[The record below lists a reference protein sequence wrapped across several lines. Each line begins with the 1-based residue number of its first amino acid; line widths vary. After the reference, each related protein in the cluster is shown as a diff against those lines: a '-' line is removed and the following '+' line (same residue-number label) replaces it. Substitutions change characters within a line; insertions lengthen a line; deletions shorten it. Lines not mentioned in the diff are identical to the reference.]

1 MSAAE
6 LLLAP
11 AARAQIDAFFEPRA
25 PAVDAGQASVQE
37 GIAFLH
43 RHHFRVWEGWDEP
56 AASPNDDLVR
66 VAETIATVA
75 WSDMSSA
82 FSLWCHRM
90 VLDYLA
96 CAAPGSWV
104 RRGLMQPLL
113 RAEWL
118 GSTALA
124 SAVAHHV
131 AGTPLPISARR
142 DGNRLRLNGRIF
154 WASNLFVPDF
164 VLITATAGPDDARP
178 LIVALPGD
186 APGLRVEPN
195 PSLLALQATGSSSLT
210 LVDVPLEPEAIV
222 TDDFRGFFQ
231 RIRSTFLLLQ
241 SSFCWGLAGRALC
254 QTHTRLHGVNEIFMP
269 DLADLDGEATRLADA
284 IRSGTRD
291 RRRPLPVPEALQIRL
306 DSARLAT
313 AAVALEAKT
322 MGGGGYVVTT
332 PTARRL
338 REAAFLPIQTPT
350 EGQLRW
356 EIAHNREL

>member
-11 AARAQIDAFFEPRA
+11 AEREQVDAFFEPHA
-25 PAVDAGQASVQE
+25 QAIDAGQAGVQE
-37 GIAFLH
+37 GIDFLH
-43 RHHFRVWEGWDEP
+43 RQHFGTWEGWDEP
-56 AASPNDDLVR
+56 VASPNDNLVQ

-96 CAAPGSWV
+96 CAAPGSWA
-104 RRGLMQPLL
+104 RCELLPQLL
-113 RAEWL
+113 RVERF

-124 SAVAHHV
+124 SAMAHHV

-142 DGNRLRLNGRIF
+142 DGNQLRLSGRIF

-164 VLITATAGPDDARP
+164 AVITAAAGPDDARP

-186 APGLRVEPN
+186 APGLMVEPN
-195 PSLLALQATGSSSLT
+195 PALLALQATGSSSLT
-210 LVDVPLEPEAIV
+210 LVDVPLEAEAIV
-222 TDDFRGFFQ
+222 TDDFSGFIG
-231 RIRSTFLLLQ
+231 RVRSTFLLLQ
-241 SSFCWGLAGRALC
+241 SSFCWGLAWRALS
-254 QTHTRLHGVNEIFMP
+254 QVRGGLIGVNEVFVS
-269 DLADLDGEATRLADA
+269 DLAELAGEATRLAGA
-284 IRSGTRD
+284 IRRGARD

-306 DSARLAT
+306 DCARLAT
-313 AAVALEAKT
+313 AAVALEAKK
-322 MGGGGYVVTT
+322 MGGRGYVFTS

-338 REAAFLPIQTPT
+338 REAAFLPIQAPT

-356 EIAHNREL
+356 EIARCK

>member
-11 AARAQIDAFFEPRA
+11 AEREQVDAFFEPRA
-25 PAVDAGQASVQE
+25 QAVDAGQAGVQE
-37 GIAFLH
+37 GIDFLH
-43 RHHFRVWEGWDEP
+43 RRHFGAWEGWDEP
-56 AASPNDDLVR
+56 AASPNDNLVQ

-96 CAAPGSWV
+96 CAAPGSWA
-104 RRGLMQPLL
+104 RCELLPQLL
-113 RAEWL
+113 RVERF

-124 SAVAHHV
+124 SAMAHHV

-142 DGNRLRLNGRIF
+142 DGNRLRLSGRIF

-164 VLITATAGPDDARP
+164 VVITAAAGPDDARP

-195 PSLLALQATGSSSLT
+195 PALLALQATSSSSLT
-210 LVDVPLEPEAIV
+210 LVDVPLEAEAIV
-222 TDDFRGFFQ
+222 TDDFSGFIG
-231 RIRSTFLLLQ
+231 RVRSTFLLLQ
-241 SSFCWGLAGRALC
+241 SSFCWGLAGRALS
-254 QTHTRLHGVNEIFMP
+254 QVRGGLHGVNEVFAS
-269 DLADLDGEATRLADA
+269 DLAELAGEATRLAGA
-284 IRSGTRD
+284 IRRGARD

-306 DSARLAT
+306 DCARLAT
-313 AAVALEAKT
+313 AAVALEAKK
-322 MGGGGYVVTT
+322 MGGRGYVFTS

-338 REAAFLPIQTPT
+338 REAAFLPIQAPT

-356 EIAHNREL
+356 EIARCK

>member
-6 LLLAP
+6 LLLAQ
-11 AARAQIDAFFEPRA
+11 AEREQIYAFFEPRA
-25 PAVDAGQASVQE
+25 QAVDAGQAGVQE
-37 GIAFLH
+37 GIDFLH
-43 RHHFRVWEGWDEP
+43 RRHFGAWEGWDEP
-56 AASPNDDLVR
+56 AASPNDDLVQ

-96 CAAPGSWV
+96 CAAPGSWA
-104 RRGLMQPLL
+104 RCELLPLL
-113 RAEWL
+113 LRVERL

-124 SAVAHHV
+124 SAMAHHV

-142 DGNRLRLNGRIF
+142 DGNRLRLSGRIF

-164 VLITATAGPDDARP
+164 VVITAAAGPDDARP
-178 LIVALPGD
+178 LIVALRGD

-195 PSLLALQATGSSSLT
+195 PTLLALQATGSSSLT
-210 LVDVPLEPEAIV
+210 LVDVPIETEAIV
-222 TDDFRGFFQ
+222 TDDFGGFIG

-241 SSFCWGLAGRALC
+241 SSFCWGLAGRALS
-254 QTHTRLHGVNEIFMP
+254 QVRGGLHGVTEVFAS
-269 DLADLDGEATRLADA
+269 DLAELAGEATRLAGA
-284 IRSGTRD
+284 IRRGARD

-306 DSARLAT
+306 DCARLAT
-313 AAVALEAKT
+313 AAVALEAKK
-322 MGGGGYVVTT
+322 MGGRGYVFTS

-338 REAAFLPIQTPT
+338 REAAFLPIQAPT

-356 EIAHNREL
+356 EIARCK